1 MAHIGILSLSISN
14 LSFIGHLNHEKS
26 LLLLYN
32 FSSQPFILSCE
43 MKADKMGS
51 STCEAN
57 NHSLNH

>member
-32 FSSQPFILSCE
+32 YYLLTNFSSQPFILSCE
-43 MKADKMGS
+43 RTFCS
-51 STCEAN
+51 
-57 NHSLNH
+57 